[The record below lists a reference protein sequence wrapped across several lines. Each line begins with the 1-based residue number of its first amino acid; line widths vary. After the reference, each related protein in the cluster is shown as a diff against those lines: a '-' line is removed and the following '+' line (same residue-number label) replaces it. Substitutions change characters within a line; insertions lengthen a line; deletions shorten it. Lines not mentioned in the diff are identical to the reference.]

1 MKKVFNF
8 LIILFLVLLIIGCN
22 KKDNSERYDEIKK
35 EVEKESL
42 AYLNLSYPIKYN
54 DNGEQWLYEDDL
66 IDKKR
71 RGADKSILL
80 DVDEENYCDTVVHGK
95 VIDNEWKVEVFIN
108 CKDFKDSEY
117 DDQLEWL
124 MCNRV
129 VSSKYYEIDFEHY
142 KCPDSE
148 KVKR

>member
-1 MKKVFNF
+1 MKKIFSF
-8 LIILFLVLLIIGCN
+8 LIIFFLILSIIGCN
-22 KKDNSERYDEIKK
+22 KSDNSERYKKIKK

-42 AYLNLSYPIKYN
+42 AYLNLIYPVKYN
-54 DNGEQWLYEDDL
+54 ENGEQWLYEDDL
-66 IDKKR
+66 IDKNR

-108 CKDFKDSEY
+108 CKDFKDSKY

-124 MCNRV
+124 MCNRI
-129 VSSKYYEIDFEHY
+129 VSTKYYENDFESFI
-142 KCPDSE
+142 CPDD
-148 KVKR
+148 KKTN

>member
-1 MKKVFNF
+1 MKKIFSF
-8 LIILFLVLLIIGCN
+8 LIIFFLILSIIGCN
-22 KKDNSERYDEIKK
+22 KSDNSERYKKIKK

-42 AYLNLSYPIKYN
+42 AYLNLIYPVKYN
-54 DNGEQWLYEDDL
+54 ENGEQWLYEDDL
-66 IDKKR
+66 IDKNR

-95 VIDNEWKVEVFIN
+95 VIDNEWKVDVYLH
-108 CKDFKDSEY
+108 CKDYKDSEY

-129 VSSKYYEIDFEHY
+129 VSPKYYENDFESFI
-142 KCPDSE
+142 CPDD
-148 KVKR
+148 KKNK

>member
-1 MKKVFNF
+1 MKKIFSF
-8 LIILFLVLLIIGCN
+8 LIIFFLILSIIGCN
-22 KKDNSERYDEIKK
+22 KKNNSERYDEIKK

-42 AYLNLSYPIKYN
+42 AYLNLIYPVKYN
-54 DNGEQWLYEDDL
+54 ENVEQWLYEDDL
-66 IDKKR
+66 IDKNR

-124 MCNRV
+124 MCNRI
-129 VSSKYYEIDFEHY
+129 VSTKYYENDFESFI
-142 KCPDSE
+142 CPDD
-148 KVKR
+148 KKNKW